1 MQCSSQHTIEIEI
14 FSETDWLNAFKIL
27 YVCLHN
33 ILRERFLGNM
43 IQFSSAFSHKYLVT
57 EIIIK
62 APNVSLIL
70 DTSRPSIRRP
80 WHDTWTIPHNE
91 PKPKPRKMQERSLL
105 HLSSRRWCGVAIKA
119 KRVEIRNERRTAR
132 VPEWLNNTLCEL
144 QFNMLI
150 FHNAHR
156 LQSLKRHTIDFLLF
170 LRPILFA
177 FMYVVAQQRALFF
190 MSRTAKLGWI
200 ELV

>member
-1 MQCSSQHTIEIEI
+1 M
-14 FSETDWLNAFKIL
+14 L
-27 YVCLHN
+27 
-33 ILRERFLGNM
+33 
-43 IQFSSAFSHKYLVT
+43 
-57 EIIIK
+57 K

-91 PKPKPRKMQERSLL
+91 RSEAEREKCKKDHFFTFFESGLVWRCDK
-105 HLSSRRWCGVAIKA
+105 SQ
-119 KRVEIRNERRTAR
+119 IRNERRTAR

-190 MSRTAKLGWI
+190 MSRTVKLALNWACVVKWSVI
-200 ELV
+200 SLKVDAEIW